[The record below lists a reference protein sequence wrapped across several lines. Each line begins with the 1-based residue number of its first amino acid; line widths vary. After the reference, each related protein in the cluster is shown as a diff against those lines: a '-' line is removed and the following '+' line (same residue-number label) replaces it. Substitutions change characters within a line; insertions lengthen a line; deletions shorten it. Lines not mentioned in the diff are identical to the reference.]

1 MMRAMLDTNIVSAL
15 MRGPGDKVR
24 RRLDELGVHNVCM
37 SIITAGELEFGLAR
51 TRSPK
56 VSAWVA
62 DIMDT
67 IQVADM
73 EASVARPYG
82 ELRAYLAA
90 RGRIIGPNDIWIAA
104 HALALD
110 LTLVTANIRE
120 FSRVP
125 GLSVENWLD

>member
-15 MRGPGDKVR
+15 MRGPGDNVR
-24 RRLDELGVHNVCM
+24 RRLDDVGLGNVCM
-37 SIITAGELEFGLAR
+37 SIVTAGELEFGLAR
-51 TRSPK
+51 THSPR

-62 DIMDT
+62 DIMST
-67 IQVADM
+67 IEVVDL

-82 ELRAYLAA
+82 ELRAHLA
-90 RGRIIGPNDIWIAA
+90 RQGRIIGPNDIWIAA
-104 HALALD
+104 HALALG